1 MNKGKYF
8 YGNLF
13 FYYSKNFEYFCYLQL
28 MKKISI
34 IFILPDLETG
44 GAERIVTTIAN
55 HLPREKF
62 EPKILLLRKEGGYL
76 ELLKEDVEIID
87 LKIQRIRN
95 SLIPILK
102 EIKIRKP
109 DIVFSG
115 FGEINAYLSLFIKLF
130 PKTKFIARE
139 TNVVSQH
146 VTRKEIR
153 FFYKFY
159 NNFHKIICQ
168 SDDMQN
174 DLIENFNIE
183 KEKIIKINNPVDF
196 EFIEEK
202 LKISTKPESFKSD
215 FKNIVAIGNL
225 SARKGFDNLLKV
237 FSHLKNEKIHLH
249 ILGDGRD
256 KEVLHQVKS
265 DLKLE
270 NVFFYGQQKNPYQF
284 LKFAD
289 LFILSSRYEGFPN
302 VLLEAGACGTFSL
315 ANNCKGGITEII
327 QHKINGEI
335 SDIENHEE
343 FARKIVETLKKDHDS
358 NAIKN
363 SIKNRFSKEIILE
376 KYIHILENISS
387 NR

>member
-1 MNKGKYF
+1 
-8 YGNLF
+8 
-13 FYYSKNFEYFCYLQL
+13 

-34 IFILPDLETG
+34 LFILPDLEMG

-76 ELLKEDVEIID
+76 DILKKDVEIID
-87 LKIQRIRN
+87 IKTPRIRH
-95 SLIPILK
+95 SLKPILM
-102 EIKIRKP
+102 EIKRRKP

-115 FGEINAYLSLFIKLF
+115 FGEVNSYLALFIKLF

-146 VTRKEIR
+146 VTRKEIL

-159 NNFHKIICQ
+159 NNYHKIICQ

-174 DLIENFNIE
+174 DLVENFKIR

-196 EFIEEK
+196 EFINEK
-202 LKISTKPESFKSD
+202 LEISEKPESFKPD
-215 FKNIVAIGNL
+215 FKNVVAIGNL
-225 SARKGFDNLLKV
+225 SSRKGFDNLLQV
-237 FSHLKNEKIHLH
+237 FNHLKNEKILLH

-256 KEVLHQVKS
+256 KDLLNQMKS

-270 NVFFYGQQKNPYQF
+270 NVIFHGQQKNPYQF

-289 LFILSSRYEGFPN
+289 LFVLSSRYEGFPN
-302 VLLEAGACGTFSL
+302 VLLEAGACGTYSL
-315 ANNCKGGITEII
+315 ANNCKGGISEII
-327 QHKINGEI
+327 QPKINGEI
-335 SDIENHEE
+335 SDIENHQK
-343 FARKIVETLKKDHDS
+343 FAEKIKSTLTKIHDS
-358 NAIKN
+358 EKIKN
-363 SIKNRFSKEIILE
+363 SISSRFSKEIILSE
-376 KYIHILENISS
+376 YENILFKL
-387 NR
+387 